1 MNFSETLYTIRKQKK
16 LSQKKLAEIANVS
29 QASINY
35 WEKGQ
40 RTPSIEAI
48 EKLANALD
56 VPTSQLLGEDYMID
70 DGFIFTFDNENDLK
84 EVGQKKLIFPTK
96 RKTLLDAFSQLNTD
110 GQDKVIEYTE
120 DILEN
125 SKYKKDPGNDNQD
138 QE

>member
-1 MNFSETLYTIRKQKK
+1 MIKKHYHIVLAAALFIGSCFFFS
-16 LSQKKLAEIANVS
+16 SC
-29 QASINY
+29 
-35 WEKGQ
+35 
-40 RTPSIEAI
+40 
-48 EKLANALD
+48 
-56 VPTSQLLGEDYMID
+56 
-70 DGFIFTFDNENDLK
+70 ENDLK

-125 SKYKKDPGNDNQD
+125 PKYKKDPGNDNQD

>member
-40 RTPSIEAI
+40 RTPSIDAI

-56 VPTSQLLGEDYMID
+56 VSTSQLLGTDYMID
-70 DGFIFTFDNENDLK
+70 DGFIFTFDDENELK
-84 EVGQKKLIFPTK
+84 EVGMKKIVVPTK
-96 RKTLLDAFSQLNTD
+96 RKTLLDAFSQLNAD

-125 SKYKKDPGNDNQD
+125 PKYKKDPGNQD

>member
-40 RTPSIEAI
+40 RTPSIDAI

-56 VPTSQLLGEDYMID
+56 VSTSQLLGTDYMID
-70 DGFIFTFDNENDLK
+70 DGFIFTFDDENELK
-84 EVGQKKLIFPTK
+84 EVGMKKVVVPTK

-125 SKYKKDPGNDNQD
+125 PKYKKDPDNQD